1 MPQGDEE
8 AGEVEEALKEGDQAV
23 VADLDAAEVL
33 QPGVG
38 AFDFPAFAVSA
49 QLAFVFEGAMTVVA
63 AVGSDQFCAAL
74 FQPFAQRITDPNEE
88 GTDGPAS

>member
-8 AGEVEEALKEGDQAV
+8 AGELEEALKDGIPTV

-38 AFDFPAFAVSA
+38 AFDFPALRYRRS
-49 QLAFVFEGAMTVVA
+49 LRL
-63 AVGSDQFCAAL
+63 SSK
-74 FQPFAQRITDPNEE
+74 RR
-88 GTDGPAS
+88 